1 MNTEKI
7 HALASEVEQKVIE
20 FRHEFHAH
28 PELSWK
34 EEETSKKI
42 ESVLIDLGYENIRR
56 GFYGTGSGVIAD
68 ITGKED
74 GPLIAIRADI
84 DALPLQEAVDD
95 PWKSTCDGVMHACGH
110 DAHAAV
116 LLGVAHVL
124 AALKEEL
131 PGRVRLVF
139 QPAEEAGVNSGA
151 PMLIEEGALAGVDAI
166 CGLHVW
172 STLEAGKIGFRSGP
186 MMASADIWEIE
197 VKGRGGHGSRP
208 HEAIDPTIAAA
219 TIITTIQTVVSR
231 EIDPLETAVLSVGKI
246 ESGTAVNIIPETAR
260 IQGNVR
266 TTNPQVRESM
276 GGRISRIA
284 EGIAAALR
292 CEVKVD
298 FIPIYPVTV
307 NDAAMVGLLRETTGE
322 LLGEEALEE
331 LPFIMGSEDFSFY
344 QQKVPGVLF
353 FLGMGDP
360 SKGTDAQHHSPNF
373 RTNDSVL
380 PNGVAL
386 LSSLAWRFLETFNR

>member
-1 MNTEKI
+1 M
-7 HALASEVEQKVIE
+7 
-20 FRHEFHAH
+20 
-28 PELSWK
+28 
-34 EEETSKKI
+34 
-42 ESVLIDLGYENIRR
+42 
-56 GFYGTGSGVIAD
+56 
-68 ITGKED
+68 
-74 GPLIAIRADI
+74 
-84 DALPLQEAVDD
+84 
-95 PWKSTCDGVMHACGH
+95 
-110 DAHAAV
+110 
-116 LLGVAHVL
+116 
-124 AALKEEL
+124 
-131 PGRVRLVF
+131 
-139 QPAEEAGVNSGA
+139 
-151 PMLIEEGALAGVDAI
+151 
-166 CGLHVW
+166 
-172 STLEAGKIGFRSGP
+172 
-186 MMASADIWEIE
+186 
-197 VKGRGGHGSRP
+197 
-208 HEAIDPTIAAA
+208 
-219 TIITTIQTVVSR
+219 SR

-331 LPFIMGSEDFSFY
+331 LPIIMGSEDFSFY